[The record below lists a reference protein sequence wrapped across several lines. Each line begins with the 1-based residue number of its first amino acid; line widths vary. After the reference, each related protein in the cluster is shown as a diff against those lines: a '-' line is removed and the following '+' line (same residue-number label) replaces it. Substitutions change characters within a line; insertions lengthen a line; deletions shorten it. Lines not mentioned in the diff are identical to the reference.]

1 MLLFE
6 ASFLITTC
14 IGGCSHMTKQ
24 RFMTFILFGAITLFM
39 TSCATT
45 DPNTTTGGTS
55 QAAIQKDLGSTPI
68 YREFGDV
75 LVPSEMD
82 FVSGSSFVYSTSG
95 LAAGVMTIK
104 GRVDT
109 NSLIS
114 FFQNNMAKDNWKMV
128 SYIISPKSF
137 MLFRKETRWSVINIT
152 EETFYT
158 YAEIWVAPTAGNADT
173 GLVK

>member
-1 MLLFE
+1 
-6 ASFLITTC
+6 
-14 IGGCSHMTKQ
+14 MTKQ
-24 RFMTFILFGAITLFM
+24 RFITFIVFGAFAIFM
-39 TSCATT
+39 SGCATT
-45 DPNTTTGGTS
+45 DSNTSTGETS
-55 QAAIQKDLGSTPI
+55 QTAIHKDQGSAAL

-75 LVPSEMD
+75 LIPSEMEMIPD
-82 FVSGSSFVYSTSG
+82 ASFVYSTSG
-95 LAAGVMTIK
+95 LAAGVMSLK

-109 NSLIS
+109 DSLIS

-128 SYIISPKSF
+128 SYYKSPKSI

-158 YAEIWVAPTAGNADT
+158 YAEIWVAPTAGNADA

>member
-6 ASFLITTC
+6 AATFIFTS

-24 RFMTFILFGAITLFM
+24 WFMTFIVFGAIALFM

-45 DPNTTTGGTS
+45 DSNTTAGGTS
-55 QAAIQKDLGSTPI
+55 QAAVQKDQGSTPI

-82 FVSGSSFVYSTSG
+82 VVSDSSFVYLTSG
-95 LAAGVMTIK
+95 LAAGVMTVR

-109 NSLIS
+109 DSLFS
-114 FFQNNMAKDNWKMV
+114 FFQNNMAKDNWKIV
-128 SYIISPKSF
+128 TYFKSPRSF
-137 MLFRKETRWSVINIT
+137 MLFRKETRWSAINIT
-152 EETFYT
+152 EETYYT
-158 YAEIWVAPTAGNADT
+158 YAEIWVAPSVGDAYT
-173 GLVK
+173 GLLK

>member
-1 MLLFE
+1 
-6 ASFLITTC
+6 
-14 IGGCSHMTKQ
+14 MTKQ
-24 RFMTFILFGAITLFM
+24 RFMTFIVFGAIALFM

-45 DPNTTTGGTS
+45 DSNTTTGETS
-55 QAAIQKDLGSTPI
+55 QAAIQKDQGSTPV

-82 FVSGSSFVYSTSG
+82 FVPDSSFVYSSSG
-95 LAAGVMTIK
+95 LSSGVMSLK

-109 NSLIS
+109 DSLIS

-128 SYIISPKSF
+128 GYFKSPKSI
-137 MLFRKETRWSVINIT
+137 MLFRKDTRWAVIKIS

-158 YAEIWVAPTAGNADT
+158 YAEIWVAPTVVNADT
-173 GLVK
+173 GMLK

>member
-6 ASFLITTC
+6 AATLTFMS

-24 RFMTFILFGAITLFM
+24 RFIIFIVFGAMALFT

-45 DPNTTTGGTS
+45 DSNTTS
-55 QAAIQKDLGSTPI
+55 QAAVQKDQGSTSV

-82 FVSGSSFVYSTSG
+82 FVSDSSFVYLTSG
-95 LAAGVMTIK
+95 LATGVMTIK

-109 NSLIS
+109 DSLFS
-114 FFQNNMAKDNWKMV
+114 FFQNNMAKDNWKIV
-128 SYIISPKSF
+128 TYFKSPKSF
-137 MLFRKETRWSVINIT
+137 LLFRKETRWSVIKIS

-158 YAEIWVAPTAGNADT
+158 YAEIWVSPSVGDSYT
-173 GLVK
+173 GLLK

>member
-1 MLLFE
+1 MFFE
-6 ASFLITTC
+6 VSFFITTS
-14 IGGCSHMTKQ
+14 IGGCFDMTKQ
-24 RFMTFILFGAITLFM
+24 RFMTFIAFGAIALFM

-45 DPNTTTGGTS
+45 NSNTRTEGTS
-55 QAAIQKDLGSTPI
+55 EAAIHKDQGSAPV

-82 FVSGSSFVYSTSG
+82 YVPDSSFVYATSG

-109 NSLIS
+109 ESLIA

-128 SYIISPKSF
+128 SYFKSPKSI

-152 EETFYT
+152 EESFYT
-158 YAEIWVAPTAGNADT
+158 YAEIWVAPTTGNTDT

>member
-1 MLLFE
+1 
-6 ASFLITTC
+6 
-14 IGGCSHMTKQ
+14 MTKQ
-24 RFMTFILFGAITLFM
+24 RFISFIVLGAFALFM

-45 DPNTTTGGTS
+45 DSENSTGGTS
-55 QAAIQKDLGSTPI
+55 QAAIQKDQSSTST

-82 FVSGSSFVYSTSG
+82 YVPDSSFVYTTSG
-95 LAAGVMTIK
+95 LAAGVITLK

-109 NSLIS
+109 DSLIS
-114 FFQNNMAKDNWKMV
+114 FFQNNMTKDNWKLV
-128 SYIISPKSF
+128 SYFKSPKSM
-137 MLFRKETRWSVINIT
+137 MLFRKETRWSVININ

-158 YAEIWVAPTAGNADT
+158 YAEIWVAPTTGNADA

>member
-1 MLLFE
+1 
-6 ASFLITTC
+6 
-14 IGGCSHMTKQ
+14 MTKQ
-24 RFMTFILFGAITLFM
+24 RFISFIVLGAFALFM

-45 DPNTTTGGTS
+45 NSENTTGETS
-55 QAAIQKDLGSTPI
+55 QAAIQKDQSSTST

-82 FVSGSSFVYSTSG
+82 YVPESSFVYTTSG
-95 LAAGVMTIK
+95 LAAGVITLK

-109 NSLIS
+109 DSLIS
-114 FFQNNMAKDNWKMV
+114 FFQNNMTKDNWKLV
-128 SYIISPKSF
+128 SYFKSPKSM

-152 EETFYT
+152 EETFNT
-158 YAEIWVAPTAGNADT
+158 YAEIWVAPTAGNADA